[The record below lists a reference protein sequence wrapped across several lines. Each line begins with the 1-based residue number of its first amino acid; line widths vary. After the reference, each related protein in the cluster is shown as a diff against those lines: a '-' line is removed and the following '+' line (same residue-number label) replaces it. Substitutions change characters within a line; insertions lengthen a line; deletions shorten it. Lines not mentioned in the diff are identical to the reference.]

1 MENPVT
7 YCSRK
12 HLAAVHACVL
22 GRDVWGG
29 GGGAGTGGLL
39 LVGLCSKARVL
50 VEVVARRDFAS
61 EHGKTV
67 QPHSP
72 LPRRKWFPSGSPER
86 EEEGGERAGRRMGK
100 VLHSGRTH
108 MSSRFVS

>member
-12 HLAAVHACVL
+12 HLAAVHTCVL

-29 GGGAGTGGLL
+29 AGMGGLL
-39 LVGLCSKARVL
+39 LMGLCSKARVL
-50 VEVVARRDFAS
+50 VEVVARRHFAS

-67 QPHSP
+67 QTHSP
-72 LPRRKWFPSGSPER
+72 LPRRNWFPSGSPER
-86 EEEGGERAGRRMGK
+86 EEEGGERAGRRKGK
-100 VLHSGRTH
+100 VLHSSRTH